1 MGPESIVVTERRTDA
16 PTRRV
21 VYEPRTPGGYERRAQ
36 VYRLSIEGWHT
47 RGTEV
52 VAEVVIDR

>member
-1 MGPESIVVTERRTDA
+1 MGPEAIVVTERRHEV
-16 PTRRV
+16 PTRRI
-21 VYEPRTPGGYERRAQ
+21 VYAPRTPGGYERRAQ

-47 RGTEV
+47 TGTEV